1 MIGLLGAS
9 GAVGAHA
16 ARLLSRHGGIDL
28 RLGGR
33 RPEAVEAIAAE
44 LQGRVE
50 VVRVDAAED
59 ASLAAFARGCA
70 VVANCAGPS
79 QHLAEAAALTA
90 WRAGADYVDAGGD
103 ATTAERVGWAGRSAG
118 AGRRAVFA
126 AGAWPGLSG
135 LFPRWLAAREFATVH
150 TLTAYIGVRDR
161 FTATAAADY
170 LDGVLD
176 GASEP
181 LAAWRQGP
189 RSRVLTRLIDEALPF
204 FPGDVSAF
212 PYLDYEG
219 AQVARALALT
229 RADWYS
235 VLPTPWRVALDRART
250 RPRAD
255 AVADLCRAAELDAA
269 GHPASTTMLAQL
281 DGSGDGSVDG
291 TAKTRT
297 GLLRGP
303 GVSELTGAVTAVAAL
318 AVHDGAVAPGTAC
331 AATALDPLPALT
343 WLVAAD
349 VCQVTVLE
357 TSLEALRAVEEGA
370 L

>member
-1 MIGLLGAS
+1 VIGILGAS

-16 ARLLSRHGGIDL
+16 ARLLSRHGGTEL
-28 RLGGR
+28 RLGVR
-33 RPEAVEAIAAE
+33 RPEAVAPIAAE
-44 LQGRVE
+44 LPDRVE
-50 VVRVDAAED
+50 VVRVDAADE
-59 ASLAAFARGCA
+59 ASLAAFSHGCA

-79 QHLAEAAALTA
+79 QHLAEAAALAA

-103 ATTAERVGWAGRSAG
+103 ATTAERVARGDAAG

-135 LFPRWLAAREFATVH
+135 FFPRWLAAREFTAVH
-150 TLTAYIGVRDR
+150 ALTAYIGVRDR

-170 LDGVLD
+170 LDGVLG

-189 RSRVLTRLIDEALPF
+189 RSRVLTRLIDEELPF

-212 PYLDYEG
+212 PYLDHEG
-219 AQVARALALT
+219 VQVARALALT

-235 VLPTPWRVALDRART
+235 VLPGPWGVALDRART

-269 GHPASTTMLAQL
+269 GRPASTTLLAQL
-281 DGSGDGSVDG
+281 DGEVDG
-291 TAKTRT
+291 VAQTRT
-297 GLLRGP
+297 GLLRGS

-331 AATALDPLPALT
+331 AATALDPLAALT
-343 WLVAAD
+343 WLVEAG
-349 VCQVTVLE
+349 VCQATVLE
-357 TSLEALRAVEEGA
+357 TSVEALRAVEEGA

>member
-16 ARLLSRHGGIDL
+16 ARLLSQRGGTDL

-33 RPEAVEAIAAE
+33 RPEAMAPIAAE
-44 LQGRVE
+44 LPGQVE
-50 VVRVDAAED
+50 VVRVDAAEE
-59 ASLAAFARGCA
+59 ASLAEFASGCT

-79 QHLAEAAALTA
+79 QHLAETAALTA
-90 WRAGADYVDAGGD
+90 WRAGADYVDAGSD
-103 ATTAERVGWAGRSAG
+103 ATTAERVDLAGRVAG
-118 AGRRAVFA
+118 ADRRAVFA

-135 LFPRWLAAREFATVH
+135 LFPRWLAAREFGTVH

-170 LDGVLD
+170 LDGVLG

-204 FPGDVSAF
+204 FPEDGSAF
-212 PYLDYEG
+212 PYLDHEG
-219 AQVARALALT
+219 VEVARALALT

-235 VLPTPWRVALDRART
+235 VLPAPWSVVLDRART

-281 DGSGDGSVDG
+281 DGEVGSV
-291 TAKTRT
+291 AQTRT

-331 AATALDPLPALT
+331 AATALDPLTAMA
-343 WLVAAD
+343 WLVEAG
-349 VCQVTVLE
+349 VCRVTVLE
-357 TSLEALRAVEEGA
+357 TSVEALRAVEEGA

>member
-16 ARLLSRHGGIDL
+16 ARLLSRHGGTDL

-33 RPEAVEAIAAE
+33 RPEAVEPIAAE
-44 LQGRVE
+44 LPGGVE
-50 VVRVDAAED
+50 VVGVDAAEE
-59 ASLAAFARGCA
+59 APLAAFARGCA
-70 VVANCAGPS
+70 VVVNCAGPS

-103 ATTAERVGWAGRSAG
+103 ATTAERVARGGAAGPD
-118 AGRRAVFA
+118 RRAVFA

-135 LFPRWLAAREFATVH
+135 LFPRWLAAQEFATVH

-170 LDGVLD
+170 LDGAF
-176 GASEP
+176 GGGSEP

-189 RSRVLTRLIDEALPF
+189 RSRVLNRVIEEALPF
-204 FPGDVSAF
+204 FPEDVSAF
-212 PYLDYEG
+212 PYLDHEG
-219 AQVARALALT
+219 IQVARALALT
-229 RADWYS
+229 HADWYS
-235 VLPTPWRVALDRART
+235 VLPGTWGVALDRART

-269 GHPASTTMLAQL
+269 GHLPSTTVLAQL
-281 DGSGDGSVDG
+281 DGEVDG
-291 TAKTRT
+291 VARTRT
-297 GLLRGP
+297 GLLQGP
-303 GVSELTGAVTAVAAL
+303 GVSELTGAVTAMAAL

-331 AATALDPLPALT
+331 AATALDPLAALM
-343 WLVAAD
+343 WLVAAG
-349 VCQVTVLE
+349 VCRVRVLQ
-357 TSLEALRAVEEGA
+357 TSVEALRAVEAGA

>member
-16 ARLLSRHGGIDL
+16 ARLLSRHGADL

-33 RPEAVEAIAAE
+33 RPETVAPVAGE
-44 LQGRVE
+44 LPGGVE
-50 VVRVDAAED
+50 VVRVDATRE
-59 ASLAAFARGCA
+59 ASLAAFARGCT
-70 VVANCAGPS
+70 VVANCAGPA
-79 QHLAEAAALTA
+79 QHLAEAAARTV
-90 WRAGADYVDAGGD
+90 WRAGAHYVDAGGD
-103 ATTAERVGWAGRSAG
+103 AATAERVAQGGAAGDD
-118 AGRRAVFA
+118 RRAVFA

-170 LDGVLD
+170 LDGALD

-189 RSRVLTRLIDEALPF
+189 RSRVLTRQIDEALPF
-204 FPGDVSAF
+204 FPEGVSAF
-212 PYLDYEG
+212 PYLDHEG
-219 AQVARALALT
+219 VQVARALGLT

-235 VLPTPWRVALDRART
+235 VLPGTWGVALDRART

-255 AVADLCRAAELDAA
+255 AVADLCRASEVDAA
-269 GHPASTTMLAQL
+269 GHPASTTLLTQL
-281 DGSGDGSVDG
+281 DGEVDG
-291 TAKTRT
+291 VARTRT
-297 GLLRGP
+297 GLVQGP
-303 GVSELTGAVTAVAAL
+303 GVSELTGAVTAVSAL
-318 AVHDGAVAPGTAC
+318 AVHDGTVAPGTAC
-331 AATALDPLPALT
+331 AATALDPLATLT
-343 WLVAAD
+343 WLLAAG
-349 VCQVTVLE
+349 VCRVTVLA
-357 TSLEALRAVEEGA
+357 TSIEALRTVEAGA